1 MKKINVLVT
10 GGAGFIGSNLV
21 KSFLYDD
28 RIGIV
33 RVLDNLSNGSLD
45 NLSEFES
52 LPRFEFIEGDIRDYE
67 LLLRTMV
74 NIDIVSH
81 QAALGSVPRS
91 IVNPRLSTEVN
102 ILGTVNV
109 LQAGVESKVRRVI
122 LAFSSS
128 TYGDHPDLPK
138 EEHKIGIPLSPYA
151 ASKASIEQFCDVFG
165 KTYDLEWIGL
175 RYFNVFGPKQ
185 SPDNPYAAVIP
196 IFTNAI
202 IKGTSITINGDGKT
216 SRDFT
221 YVDNIVKMNL
231 LAMFTKNTKAV
242 NQIYNAACGEQT
254 SLNKVIS
261 LIKDITGK
269 RCNINYATERV
280 GDVKHSLASIDK
292 AQKLLHYFPETFI
305 NEGLEKVIKWYEKK
319 I

>member
-21 KSFLYDD
+21 QSFLDDD

-45 NLSEFES
+45 NLKEFQS
-52 LPRFEFIEGDIRDYE
+52 LSRFEFVEGDIRDYE
-67 LLLRTMV
+67 LLLKSMV

-91 IVNPRLSTEVN
+91 IVNPRLSTEINV
-102 ILGTVNV
+102 LGTVNV
-109 LQAGVESKVRRVI
+109 LQAGVESKVQRVI

-128 TYGDHPDLPK
+128 TYGDHQDLPK

-151 ASKASIEQFCDVFG
+151 VSKASIEQFCDVFG
-165 KTYDLEWIGL
+165 KIYDLEWIGL

-202 IKGTSITINGDGKT
+202 LKGTSITVNGDGKT

-221 YVDNIVKMNL
+221 YVDNIVNMNL
-231 LAMFTKNTKAV
+231 LAMFTKNKKAV

-254 SLNKVIS
+254 SLNNVIS
-261 LIKDITGK
+261 LIQDITGK
-269 RCNINYATERV
+269 RSKINYANERV
-280 GDVKHSLASIDK
+280 GDVKHSMASIDK
-292 AQKLLHYFPETFI
+292 AQKLLNYIPETLI
-305 NEGLEKVIKWYEKK
+305 NEGLEKVIKWYEKQ